1 MTEEII
7 EPEVDVEF
15 NEEGIAE
22 SINLENTEETPQQ
35 FLTYDALPP
44 FEKLKMVSSKIG
56 IRVKGKPYRYCKHCH
71 GEGVVGYTPVKGS
84 KLGIPIACTCV
95 AIERISDDAYMPRL
109 NRVERRKQERMM
121 RKIKNNK

>member
-1 MTEEII
+1 MTEEVV

-15 NEEGIAE
+15 SEEGIAE
-22 SINLENTEETPQQ
+22 SINLGSDEESSAQ

-71 GEGVVGYTPVKGS
+71 GTGVVGYTPVKGS

-95 AIERISDDAYMPRL
+95 AIERISDNAYMPRL
-109 NRVERRKQERMM
+109 NRVERRKQERTM
-121 RKIKNNK
+121 RKIKNKK

>member
-1 MTEEII
+1 MTEEVV

-15 NEEGIAE
+15 SEEGIAE
-22 SINLENTEETPQQ
+22 SINLESNDESSVQ

-56 IRVKGKPYRYCKHCH
+56 IRVKGKPYKYCKHCH
-71 GEGVVGYTPVKGS
+71 GTGVVGYTPVKGS

-95 AIERISDDAYMPRL
+95 AIERLSDNAYMPRL
-109 NRVERRKQERMM
+109 NRVERRKQERTM
-121 RKIKNNK
+121 RKIKNKK

>member
-1 MTEEII
+1 MTEEVV

-15 NEEGIAE
+15 SEEGIAE
-22 SINLENTEETPQQ
+22 SINLESNDESSVQ

-56 IRVKGKPYRYCKHCH
+56 IRVKGKPYKYCKHCH
-71 GEGVVGYTPVKGS
+71 GTGVVGYTPVKGS

-95 AIERISDDAYMPRL
+95 AIERISDNAYMPRL
-109 NRVERRKQERMM
+109 NRVERRKQERTI
-121 RKIKNNK
+121 RKIKNKK